1 MTDDIPSPPA
11 PLRLLTVRAIVREP
25 EAYDAENQIDF
36 ALASSAAIVDWS
48 VTSSAVCW
56 ADTLERVDE
65 LAEGEVDLD
74 VVAAGEREA
83 ELAQLKA
90 LCYSEGIA
98 SDDDSGPLIL
108 AFNSEEDRSVGINY
122 HAWLE
127 PASGHEIVVEG
138 TLSAMID
145 LRLALEAMCKAF
157 PRRAGDLSTGAQ
169 LAAYTLMDAALIKAD
184 TLDQQRAAQAATA
197 EGSAT

>member
-1 MTDDIPSPPA
+1 MTDETA
-11 PLRLLTVRAIVREP
+11 PYTLLTLRAIVR
-25 EAYDAENQIDF
+25 DADPYAAEREVDF
-36 ALASSAAIVDWS
+36 GLASRETLADWS
-48 VTSSAVCW
+48 VTSSAACW

-65 LAEGEVDLD
+65 E
-74 VVAAGEREA
+74 AGEPFDPDLFELGERMA

-108 AFNSEEDRSVGINY
+108 AFNSEEDHSVGINY

-127 PASGHEIVVEG
+127 PASDHEIVVKG
-138 TLSAMID
+138 TMSSAIA
-145 LRLALEAMCKAF
+145 LREALEAMQRAF
-157 PRRAGDLSTGAQ
+157 PRYAPDLCTGAQ
-169 LAAYTLMDAALIKAD
+169 LAAYALMDASLAQAQ

-197 EGSAT
+197 EGSAE